1 PGAPLRNGSIVSFSS
16 SPGLSVL
23 LDQPSRTNALGAAPS
38 RLQSWVPPSCCLTAR
53 MMNECGLVNLN
64 SCTTPSSSIGFS
76 WSNIANGEGARPAPP
91 PGRKPNRPPAVT
103 CGGMAPPFLIA
114 PCRAGRS
121 RGTRRT
127 HAMRMSPREP
137 EESPGH
143 KDAMPADGTFLAA
156 LATNGDTGTSP
167 FHGSSWSVEPSDII
181 LYQERGASERS
192 SWLVGVPILVRVTAT
207 GHLMGV
213 GGSHIRDFYYP
224 GPLCLRSIARHFA
237 APRQSAAT
245 IDQT

>member
-1 PGAPLRNGSIVSFSS
+1 
-16 SPGLSVL
+16 
-23 LDQPSRTNALGAAPS
+23 
-38 RLQSWVPPSCCLTAR
+38 
-53 MMNECGLVNLN
+53 
-64 SCTTPSSSIGFS
+64 
-76 WSNIANGEGARPAPP
+76 
-91 PGRKPNRPPAVT
+91 
-103 CGGMAPPFLIA
+103 
-114 PCRAGRS
+114 
-121 RGTRRT
+121 
-127 HAMRMSPREP
+127 MRMSSREP

-213 GGSHIRDFYYP
+213 GGLHIRDFYYP

>member
-1 PGAPLRNGSIVSFSS
+1 MQCECRHWSRKKAPAI
-16 SPGLSVL
+16 
-23 LDQPSRTNALGAAPS
+23 
-38 RLQSWVPPSCCLTAR
+38 
-53 MMNECGLVNLN
+53 
-64 SCTTPSSSIGFS
+64 
-76 WSNIANGEGARPAPP
+76 
-91 PGRKPNRPPAVT
+91 
-103 CGGMAPPFLIA
+103 
-114 PCRAGRS
+114 
-121 RGTRRT
+121 
-127 HAMRMSPREP
+127 
-137 EESPGH
+137 

-213 GGSHIRDFYYP
+213 GGLHIRDFYYP